1 MASGLPASETEAPVA
16 IVNADGTSPFVF
28 VCDHASNHMPSSY
41 DDLGLSEA
49 DRLAHIAWDPGALGV
64 SLNLS
69 TLLNAPLVHS
79 TVSRLIVDC
88 NRDESAP
95 DLVPEISELTE
106 IPGNRNLQANE
117 RAERLALAHR
127 PFHDAIDGLLD
138 AREGLGFDSVVVSIH
153 TYTPVHK
160 GITRPW
166 EIGLIS
172 NTDRRL
178 ADPAL
183 ALLREKTSYQVGD
196 NEPYSPDDGVYY
208 TLQRHGEDRG
218 LMCLM
223 IEVRNDEVATPEA
236 ERQWAALLADILS
249 EALDRAALQT
259 AGGANA

>member
-16 IVNADGTSPFVF
+16 IVNADGSSPFVF
-28 VCDHASNHMPSSY
+28 VCDHASNHMPSPY
-41 DDLGLSEA
+41 DGLGLSES

-69 TLLNAPLVHS
+69 ALMNAPLVHS

-106 IPGNRNLQANE
+106 IPGNRNIEAGD
-117 RAERLALAHR
+117 RAERVALAHR

-138 AREGLGFDSVVVSIH
+138 ARAGRGFDSVVVSIH

-160 GITRPW
+160 GITRAW

-172 NTDRRL
+172 NSDRRL

-183 ALLREKTSYQVGD
+183 ALLQEKTTYEVGD
-196 NEPYSPDDGVYY
+196 NEPYSPGDGVYY
-208 TLQRHGEDRG
+208 TLQRHGENRG

-236 ERQWAALLADILS
+236 EKRWAKLLADILT
-249 EALDRAALQT
+249 EALDRATLQT
-259 AGGANA
+259 AGGADA